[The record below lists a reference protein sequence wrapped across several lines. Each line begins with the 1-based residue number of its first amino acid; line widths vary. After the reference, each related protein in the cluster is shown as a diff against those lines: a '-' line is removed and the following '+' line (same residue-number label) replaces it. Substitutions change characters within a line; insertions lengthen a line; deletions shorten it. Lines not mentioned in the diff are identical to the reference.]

1 MGEGFGAHTA
11 ASHGSRPIGL
21 PTKLLRSKRSAEEA
35 AEPSANSMNPHRTSG
50 VPLILPRGEVSCV
63 RGGGG
68 HLTCA
73 RALRSCAGGARPRG
87 LECGVLCAEDVPVEL
102 EERTQQLGR
111 GVTVNVGH
119 SHLSSFG
126 FHGRAWADGSSSQV
140 RGWLVCYHPI
150 AQPSASPIRWLVL
163 LVRRQRAKHLLR
175 ETNKAVSLVTARRW
189 RRTRPTTQRRR
200 ASQPDAR
207 CITREPSPRHPITAW
222 ASRTERTQVRPHRHS
237 AHLRRQ
243 N

>member
-73 RALRSCAGGARPRG
+73 RALRSCAGGARPGG
-87 LECGVLCAEDVPVEL
+87 LSAAYCVRRMFPWNSKK
-102 EERTQQLGR
+102 ER
-111 GVTVNVGH
+111 
-119 SHLSSFG
+119 
-126 FHGRAWADGSSSQV
+126 SSSGV
-140 RGWLVCYHPI
+140 ASRWMLATLTLVLSDSMAERGRMALPAKCAVGWFAITLP
-150 AQPSASPIRWLVL
+150 QPSASPIRWLFCSFGDSAPSTCC
-163 LVRRQRAKHLLR
+163 AK
-175 ETNKAVSLVTARRW
+175 NKAVSLVTARRW
-189 RRTRPTTQRRR
+189 RRTRPTTQQRR

-222 ASRTERTQVRPHRHS
+222 ASRTERTQVRTRRHS
-237 AHLRRQ
+237 ARFWRQ
-243 N
+243 I

>member
-111 GVTVNVGH
+111 GVTVDVGH

-126 FHGRAWADGSSSQV
+126 FHGRAWADGSSQV
-140 RGWLVCYHPI
+140 LRLVGLLSPLPQPWHRHPL
-150 AQPSASPIRWLVL
+150 ASSARS
-163 LVRRQRAKHLLR
+163 A
-175 ETNKAVSLVTARRW
+175 TAR
-189 RRTRPTTQRRR
+189 Q
-200 ASQPDAR
+200 ALVAR
-207 CITREPSPRHPITAW
+207 
-222 ASRTERTQVRPHRHS
+222 
-237 AHLRRQ
+237 
-243 N
+243 NK

>member
-1 MGEGFGAHTA
+1 MGKSFGAHTA

-73 RALRSCAGGARPRG
+73 RALRSCAGGARPGR
-87 LECGVLCAEDVPVEL
+87 LSAAYCVRRMFPWNSKK
-102 EERTQQLGR
+102 ER
-111 GVTVNVGH
+111 
-119 SHLSSFG
+119 
-126 FHGRAWADGSSSQV
+126 SSSGV
-140 RGWLVCYHPI
+140 ASRWMLATLTLVLSDSMAERGRMDFREVWLVCYHPYRSPGI
-150 AQPSASPIRWLVL
+150 AIRWLVL

-189 RRTRPTTQRRR
+189 RRTRPTTQQRR

-222 ASRTERTQVRPHRHS
+222 ASRTERTQVRPRRHS